1 VGFTTGDTEIDELI
15 LSNAVGVSFPD
26 AEPRL
31 TDWRG
36 NEYGVGSKILYPR
49 SEGRSVEMQEGIVEK
64 ITPRRVTRYNYQTK
78 RDETKTEHTVQVRQT
93 RSSRFTAWTEAKLV
107 TITVWR
113 NITAVT

>member
-1 VGFTTGDTEIDELI
+1 MDTQTDDTEIENLI
-15 LSNAVGVSFPD
+15 LSNAIGVSFPE
-26 AEPRL
+26 EPLRL

-36 NEYGVGSKILYPR
+36 VEYGVGSKILYPR